1 METLDQPVAGP
12 SGPITRGIE
21 SLCRWFAVVGFA
33 LFVGESLLSVA
44 SVIGRATISRPIPGD
59 YELVQMVSAMGI
71 AMCLPFCELARGHV
85 FVDFFTARVPAGGK
99 RLLDGLAAVLLAGV
113 AFLLAWRTLEG
124 MTEMRA
130 YGESSM
136 VLGLPVWWGYVP
148 LIPSFVLLGFAA
160 LVNLRRLY
168 AMAARA

>member
-1 METLDQPVAGP
+1 
-12 SGPITRGIE
+12 
-21 SLCRWFAVVGFA
+21 
-33 LFVGESLLSVA
+33 
-44 SVIGRATISRPIPGD
+44 
-59 YELVQMVSAMGI
+59 
-71 AMCLPFCELARGHV
+71 MCLPFCELARGHV

-160 LVNLRRLY
+160 LVNLARLCSK
-168 AMAARA
+168 AARA